1 MRLFLT
7 YILILF
13 MALRAVADVP
23 AKYQPYLAMVDSALV
38 HQHEYVAQ
46 LEEQISVLR
55 SQLRTT
61 GSDEQR
67 YVLCDL
73 LSQKFYY
80 LNSDSALHYLNQK
93 DALAEKYQRADW
105 KNEVLLSRGNLYTQI
120 GLLTRGEDDLNAIKP
135 QELTDGQ
142 KGTYYSMLI
151 FQETQQSRLSGTSS
165 QLSTQLTDSLK
176 KYAPYGD
183 EMAQYWSMFFT
194 YQEPDRSQKLLESIT
209 QIYQRMQQQ
218 KSQISGRAAFMAAAN
233 YGEAGDEDHRM
244 EYLCRSAAD
253 NISFV
258 NRDHTA
264 LLSLISYLI
273 EQDDVERAYRYMDY
287 IMQVQQEYPD
297 NVRSSE
303 MGQYMEQ
310 IYNSTQRL
318 TERQQRLTR
327 HYLYALVALL
337 VVLLAALFLLVR
349 SLRRQRRQQTALSES
364 NAQLSESITRLT
376 ETQRQLQV
384 SNVQVS
390 EVNRQLGAANYIKEQ
405 YIGSLFSICSEYINK
420 LDSFRQDINRK
431 IKAGQVED
439 VLRQTRADN
448 SKTRDEVKELNKTF
462 DATFLSI
469 YPDFVA
475 DFQTLLTDDEPLAT
489 PKHGLNTELRIYAL
503 VWLGISSSV
512 KIAEL
517 LHLSAQT
524 VYNARQKMRSR
535 SLQPCATAEEFAA
548 IVQALGRGKIAVNP

>member
-1 MRLFLT
+1 MRRFYT

-13 MALRAVADVP
+13 VALQAAASVP
-23 AKYQPYLAMVDSALV
+23 AKYQPYLQMVDSALE
-38 HQHEYVAQ
+38 HQQEYVAQ

-55 SQLRTT
+55 NQLHTT
-61 GSDEQR
+61 LGDEQR

-80 LNSDSALHYLNQK
+80 LNSDSALHYLAQK
-93 DALAEKYQRADW
+93 EALAEKYQRADW

-120 GLLTRGEDDLNAIKP
+120 GLLTRGESDLHAIDP
-135 QELTDGQ
+135 QELEASQRGQ
-142 KGTYYSMLI
+142 YYSMCI
-151 FQETQQSRLSGTSS
+151 FLETQKSRLSGTPS
-165 QLSTQLTDSLK
+165 QLSTQFADSLQ
-176 KYAPYGD
+176 KYAPYAD
-183 EMAQYWSMFFT
+183 DMSQYWSLFFT
-194 YQEPDRSQKLLESIT
+194 YQGADRSQKLLEFIT
-209 QIYQRMQQQ
+209 QIYQRLHQE
-218 KSQISGRAAFMAAAN
+218 KSPISGRAAFMAAAN
-233 YGEAGDEDHRM
+233 YGEAGDEDRWM

-253 NISFV
+253 NICFV
-258 NRDHTA
+258 NRDHSA

-297 NVRSSE
+297 NVRSSQ

-310 IYNSTQRL
+310 IYTATQRL
-318 TERQQRLTR
+318 TERQQRITR
-327 HYLYALVALL
+327 QYLYALAALL
-337 VVLLAALFLLVR
+337 LVLLAALFLLVR
-349 SLRRQRRQQTALSES
+349 SLRRQRRQQTALSDA

-376 ETQRQLQV
+376 ETQHQLQE
-384 SNVQVS
+384 SHQQVS

-405 YIGSLFSICSEYINK
+405 YIGSLFSTCSEYINK

-431 IKAGQVED
+431 LKAGQVED

-475 DFQTLLTDDEPLAT
+475 DFQTLLNDEEPLAT
-489 PKHGLNTELRIYAL
+489 PKNGLNTELRIYAL

-517 LHLSAQT
+517 LHLSTQT

-548 IVQALGRGKIAVNP
+548 IVQALGRGKIEGN

>member
-1 MRLFLT
+1 MRRFFT

-13 MALRAVADVP
+13 VALRAAGSVP
-23 AKYQPYLAMVDSALV
+23 AKYQSYLAMVDSALQ

-61 GSDEQR
+61 VGDEQR

-80 LNSDSALHYLNQK
+80 LNSDSALYYLAQK
-93 DALAEKYQRADW
+93 EVLAEKYQRSDW
-105 KNEVLLSRGNLYTQI
+105 KNEVLLSRGNLNTQI
-120 GLLTRGEDDLNAIKP
+120 GLLTRGEEDLSTIRP
-135 QELTDGQ
+135 HELTDNQ
-142 KGTYYSMLI
+142 KGRYYSMLI
-151 FQETQQSRLSGTSS
+151 FQETQKSRLSGTPS

-176 KYAPYGD
+176 KYAPFGD
-183 EMAQYWSMFFT
+183 EMVQYWSMFFT
-194 YQEPDRSQKLLESIT
+194 YQEPDRNERLISTIT
-209 QIYQRMQQQ
+209 QIYQHQHQEQ
-218 KSQISGRAAFMAAAN
+218 SPLSGRSAVMAANN
-233 YGEAGDEDHRM
+233 YRTVGDEDRWM

-253 NISFV
+253 NISFI
-258 NRDHTA
+258 NRDHSA

-297 NVRSSE
+297 NVRSSQ

-310 IYNSTQRL
+310 IYTATQRL

-327 HYLYALVALL
+327 QYLYALVALL
-337 VVLLAALFLLVR
+337 LVLLAALFFLVR
-349 SLRRQRRQQTALSES
+349 SLRRQRRQQAAISET

-376 ETQRQLQV
+376 ETQYQLQE
-384 SNVQVS
+384 SHQQVS

-405 YIGSLFSICSEYINK
+405 YIGSLFSTCSEYINK

-431 IKAGQVED
+431 LKAGQVED

-448 SKTRDEVKELNKTF
+448 SQTREEVKELNKTF

-475 DFQTLLTDDEPLAT
+475 DFQKLLNDDEPLAT
-489 PKHGLNTELRIYAL
+489 PKNGLNTELRIFAL

-517 LHLSAQT
+517 LHLSTQT

-548 IVQALGRGKIAVNP
+548 IVQALGRGKIVG

>member
-7 YILILF
+7 YILIFF

-23 AKYQPYLAMVDSALV
+23 AKYQPDLAMVDSALV

-80 LNSDSALHYLNQK
+80 LNSDSALYYLGQK
-93 DALAEKYQRADW
+93 EALGEKYQRADW

-120 GLLTRGEDDLNAIKP
+120 GLLTRGEADLNAIKP

-151 FQETQQSRLSGTSS
+151 FQETQKSRLSGTSS
-165 QLSTQLTDSLK
+165 QLSSQLTDSLK

-273 EQDDVERAYRYMDY
+273 EQDDVER
-287 IMQVQQEYPD
+287 
-297 NVRSSE
+297 SSE

-310 IYNSTQRL
+310 IYSATQRL

-376 ETQRQLQV
+376 ETQRQLQE

-405 YIGSLFSICSEYINK
+405 YIGSLFSTCSEYINK

-439 VLRQTRADN
+439 VLRQTRAEN

>member
-1 MRLFLT
+1 MRRFYT

-13 MALRAVADVP
+13 VALQAAASVP
-23 AKYQPYLAMVDSALV
+23 AKYQPYLQMVDSALE

-46 LEEQISVLR
+46 LEEQISVLC

-61 GSDEQR
+61 LGDEQR

-80 LNSDSALHYLNQK
+80 LNSDSALYYLDQK
-93 DALAEKYQRADW
+93 EALAEKYQRSDW
-105 KNEVLLSRGNLYTQI
+105 RNEVLLSRGNLSTQI
-120 GLLTRGEDDLNAIKP
+120 GLLTKSEEDLSAIDP
-135 QELTDGQ
+135 QQLTDSQ
-142 KGTYYSMLI
+142 KGRYYSMLI
-151 FQETQQSRLSGTSS
+151 FQQTQQSRLSGTSS
-165 QLSTQLTDSLK
+165 QPSLQLTDSLQ
-176 KYAPYGD
+176 KYAPFGD
-183 EMAQYWSMFFT
+183 DMTQYWSMFFT
-194 YQEPDRSQKLLESIT
+194 HHGADRSQKLLEFIT
-209 QIYQRMQQQ
+209 QIYQRLHQE
-218 KSQISGRAAFMAAAN
+218 KSPISGRAAFMAAAN

-253 NISFV
+253 NICFI
-258 NRDHTA
+258 NRDHSA

-287 IMQVQQEYPD
+287 IMQVQQDYPD
-297 NVRSSE
+297 NVRSSQ

-310 IYNSTQRL
+310 IYTATQRL

-327 HYLYALVALL
+327 QYLYALVALL
-337 VVLLAALFLLVR
+337 LVLLAALFFLVR
-349 SLRRQRRQQTALSES
+349 SLRRQRRQQTALSEA
-364 NAQLSESITRLT
+364 NAQLSQSITRLE
-376 ETQRQLQV
+376 ETQHQLQE
-384 SNVQVS
+384 SHQQVS
-390 EVNRQLGAANYIKEQ
+390 EVNRELSAANYIKEQ
-405 YIGSLFSICSEYINK
+405 YIGSLFSTCSDYINK

-431 IKAGQVED
+431 IKAGQVEE

-475 DFQTLLTDDEPLAT
+475 DFQTLLNDEEPLAT
-489 PKHGLNTELRIYAL
+489 PKQGLSTELRIYAL

-517 LHLSAQT
+517 LHLSTQT

-548 IVQALGRGKIAVNP
+548 IVQALGRGKIAGN